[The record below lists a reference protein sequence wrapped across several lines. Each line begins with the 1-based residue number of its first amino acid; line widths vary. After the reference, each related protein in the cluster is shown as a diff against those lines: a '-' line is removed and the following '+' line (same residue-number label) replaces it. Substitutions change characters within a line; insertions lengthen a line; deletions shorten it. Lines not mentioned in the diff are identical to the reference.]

1 VGDNPLKLGV
11 CKTHFNLDHNSV
23 LHPIENNFTKPISSA
38 MIVFKRCLHC
48 GHNFGIYSRGKFCKN
63 HTWNVIGKNLQTS
76 CVCQF
81 NCPSFTNEIS
91 FLSEKIKDDIN
102 YSYRSRYI
110 CQTCYHRNGG
120 HYYKP
125 PGRGKKTTS
134 CKEKH
139 EDDPKEVLNKI
150 GKFIIDVAN
159 SDDNDSKQRL
169 LSKLTIS
176 LASYWKKDSVNNF
189 QQTSPNL
196 PSLFLINTIFKLQG
210 VDKLNEEKK
219 GNLSPNDSFNYGELL
234 GKYVLKCKEYIKEH
248 NDQLTNPS
256 SLTEY
261 YEAFP
266 QAITRF
272 FNGFI
277 GILLKH
283 HHDFILKKRNCC
295 SLEQHLSQTKDQKLD
310 QTHLI
315 KITTFLSSIIFTIA
329 FRRTKFWLTSLLASL
344 CRRTHYLGYLQS
356 ILNTVY
362 ITAHSEDRECRLEKK
377 RMEVANPKTRLQFGP
392 NIWNLAIVDNID
404 LKQIAFKYGNIY
416 DFSRNTLHATLRMVF
431 QFNLPTPIFNI
442 TDTRALMLPNGN
454 RQLLGYNAF
463 SIEVINKF
471 EFIFKKLLQ
480 YENDSEYMLIN
491 QIDDVYI
498 HEEIL
503 KYMPK
508 GTFVAPPN
516 VVILEAGKKPNDN
529 EDIFETCERYL
540 DDIELV
546 KNKSGEY
553 LHIASD
559 ESIFRRIVKYSSHI
573 NSNCCPIL
581 GQWHTNK
588 DMCSVLINIFSG
600 YGIFNLAE
608 FLGAKFLSNFQK
620 VVDYRATCKVLE
632 LIWVAI
638 GISLQIYSSKHQTSI
653 DNLLKN
659 STNKILKAWI
669 LYWKWASLWKCHKLG
684 IRMGNWDMQME
695 SLSAFAPLFPVAGK
709 LNYSTSVC
717 HYLALIDKNPQ
728 LASILRLVSS
738 VNLTRVNHYLAF
750 DEALETYGVKFI
762 KQSLTRKPMDIDS
775 LYLQIK
781 SAQAEQDRIKDLLYD
796 FVDINDSTKLDHNV
810 ASRRESIW
818 NLVDELLDLFECT
831 NLSSDHKL
839 LKMSPELNN
848 NGFELLFNCYSKGKK
863 RMEVLLRQ
871 EVYKTEDPN
880 PTGRKLRNVN
890 IYKYDDL
897 QKLYKNKK
905 KTFVSLNPT
914 NNNNNNF
921 MNIDN
926 STNTNI
932 TAIGSSN
939 SINCRSFYNRQKIS
953 KY

>member
-1 VGDNPLKLGV
+1 
-11 CKTHFNLDHNSV
+11 
-23 LHPIENNFTKPISSA
+23 
-38 MIVFKRCLHC
+38 
-48 GHNFGIYSRGKFCKN
+48 
-63 HTWNVIGKNLQTS
+63 
-76 CVCQF
+76 
-81 NCPSFTNEIS
+81 
-91 FLSEKIKDDIN
+91 
-102 YSYRSRYI
+102 
-110 CQTCYHRNGG
+110 
-120 HYYKP
+120 
-125 PGRGKKTTS
+125 
-134 CKEKH
+134 
-139 EDDPKEVLNKI
+139 
-150 GKFIIDVAN
+150 
-159 SDDNDSKQRL
+159 
-169 LSKLTIS
+169 
-176 LASYWKKDSVNNF
+176 
-189 QQTSPNL
+189 
-196 PSLFLINTIFKLQG
+196 
-210 VDKLNEEKK
+210 
-219 GNLSPNDSFNYGELL
+219 
-234 GKYVLKCKEYIKEH
+234 
-248 NDQLTNPS
+248 
-256 SLTEY
+256 
-261 YEAFP
+261 
-266 QAITRF
+266 
-272 FNGFI
+272 
-277 GILLKH
+277 
-283 HHDFILKKRNCC
+283 
-295 SLEQHLSQTKDQKLD
+295 
-310 QTHLI
+310 
-315 KITTFLSSIIFTIA
+315 
-329 FRRTKFWLTSLLASL
+329 
-344 CRRTHYLGYLQS
+344 
-356 ILNTVY
+356 
-362 ITAHSEDRECRLEKK
+362 
-377 RMEVANPKTRLQFGP
+377 
-392 NIWNLAIVDNID
+392 
-404 LKQIAFKYGNIY
+404 
-416 DFSRNTLHATLRMVF
+416 
-431 QFNLPTPIFNI
+431 
-442 TDTRALMLPNGN
+442 
-454 RQLLGYNAF
+454 
-463 SIEVINKF
+463 
-471 EFIFKKLLQ
+471 
-480 YENDSEYMLIN
+480 
-491 QIDDVYI
+491 
-498 HEEIL
+498 
-503 KYMPK
+503 MPK

-939 SINCRSFYNRQKIS
+939 SINNFTNDFFIVPLSENVLNTNNKRSNDFTGLHPNEQKKRRTTTSAEKEILDPLVKMHDKPTDEQIKEAMEKIGWDHKRIDFYISNHRNKLKGKQKTI
-953 KY
+953 